1 LPKIVDHNEIKP
13 IRDLVEMSSTQ
24 PEVPVRQKRDDSS
37 RLVFDAIQKNTVGAR
52 AIESIKEL
60 IISGELKPGGAL
72 PAERDLA
79 AMLGISRPTLR
90 EVISAL
96 CAMNVLESRHGA
108 GTFVTSLE
116 PALLLEPINF
126 LLQVDGNEILHLF
139 EVRRILEVG
148 AVRLAAQRITDSEL
162 DTLIDLTESEKSALG
177 EPMRYLQFDI
187 DIHTA
192 IIHATKNPIFIN
204 LYESISQLS
213 LQSRQR
219 TVLVEDTRKRAHA
232 DHEAIID
239 ALKSHDEER
248 SSSAMH
254 SHLGNVEQSFR
265 ANILLSH

>member
-1 LPKIVDHNEIKP
+1 MARKPHEAIAMVDESTESEI
-13 IRDLVEMSSTQ
+13 T
-24 PEVPVRQKRDDSS
+24 VRQRRQDSS
-37 RLVFDAIQKNTVGAR
+37 LLALDTIEKNTVGTK
-52 AIESIKEL
+52 AIESIKQL
-60 IISGELKPGGAL
+60 IITGALKPGGAL

-139 EVRRILEVG
+139 EVRRVLEVG
-148 AVRLAAQRITDSEL
+148 AVRLAAQRISDE
-162 DTLIDLTESEKSALG
+162 DIETLVRLAETEKTSLS
-177 EPMRYLQFDI
+177 EPMRYLTYDY

-192 IIHATKNPIFIN
+192 IINATANPIYIS

-213 LQSRQR
+213 LKSRQR
-219 TVLVEDTRKRAHA
+219 TVVIEETRKQAHE
-232 DHEAIID
+232 DHDAIID
-239 ALKSHDEER
+239 ALRRHDEQR
-248 SSSAMH
+248 AAQAMQA
-254 SHLGNVEQSFR
+254 HLVHVEQSYR
-265 ANILLSH
+265 VNVLGEK